1 MAEVIENPILNSP
14 YREPTR
20 HFEFDDDGITSTIV
34 EGRRESS
41 FFIPIAQPRKK
52 ISATQLTL
60 PGESWTAERLTP
72 NTFINQIREHVGL
85 WRGSGYPG
93 ITAVTRDLLDYWTD
107 PARTNPLFF
116 CQIEALLPAALFGDD
131 PAG

>member
-20 HFEFDDDGITSTIV
+20 HCHFDDDGITSTIM

-41 FFIPIAQPRKK
+41 FFIASAQPRKK
-52 ISATQLTL
+52 VTGAQLTL

-72 NTFINQIREHVGL
+72 RF
-85 WRGSGYPG
+85 
-93 ITAVTRDLLDYWTD
+93 
-107 PARTNPLFF
+107 ARP
-116 CQIEALLPAALFGDD
+116 IS
-131 PAG
+131 